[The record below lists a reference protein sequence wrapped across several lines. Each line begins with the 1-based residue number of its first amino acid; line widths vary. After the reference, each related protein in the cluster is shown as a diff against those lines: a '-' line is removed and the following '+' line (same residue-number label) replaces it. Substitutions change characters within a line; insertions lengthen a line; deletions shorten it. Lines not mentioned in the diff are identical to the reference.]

1 MQHIYEIVSVIFLRN
16 VYTMNTVDLTF
27 FAPQLLTES
36 ADTKYNRFSIS
47 DRLNTNF
54 LEEVTDVKR
63 SRVY

>member
-1 MQHIYEIVSVIFLRN
+1 MQHIHEIVSVIFLRN

-27 FAPQLLTES
+27 FAPQLLTGS

-47 DRLNTNF
+47 DRLTANF

-63 SRVY
+63 NRVY